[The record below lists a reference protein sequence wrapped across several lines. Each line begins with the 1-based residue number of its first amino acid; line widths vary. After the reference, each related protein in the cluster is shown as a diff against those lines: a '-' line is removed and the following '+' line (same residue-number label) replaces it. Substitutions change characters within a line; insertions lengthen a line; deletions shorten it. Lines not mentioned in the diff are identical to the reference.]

1 MMGEDEVAEIR
12 AAKRKQ
18 KEMQAQREVQKI
30 EKFEMIKA
38 SLDDASDGTVKKA
51 AKKAKGKA
59 KPKTVPA
66 KGKGKKKDDDDDDS
80 LADFIEDESYE
91 KKPKAKTKTAKR

>member
-1 MMGEDEVAEIR
+1 MKSSVPEDDESEEEEDDVMMGEDEVAEIK

-51 AKKAKGKA
+51 AKKTVKKA
-59 KPKTVPA
+59 D
-66 KGKGKKKDDDDDDS
+66 KK
-80 LADFIEDESYE
+80 
-91 KKPKAKTKTAKR
+91 